1 MNECRRYPTYL
12 RRRQASAYLL
22 AEHGLSYKPGT
33 LMKMASL
40 GQGPKRHYDG
50 RFPLYAIADLDAWVR
65 ARVTQSPRRRDHRP
79 VRLGRPAEAHQ

>member
-1 MNECRRYPTYL
+1 MNDRRRYPTYL
-12 RRRQASAYLL
+12 RCRQASAYLL

-50 RFPLYAIADLDAWVR
+50 RFPLYAIADLDAWAK
-65 ARVTQSPRRRDHRP
+65 ARVTTYRTKRDIRP
-79 VRLGRPAEAHQ
+79 VKLGHPEARP